1 MFDLKTRMQEQRLSA
16 RELARILGIPATTV
30 EAWVY
35 EGAVPKALNLDTINN
50 FIAAV
55 CAHHWV
61 IESSNWPLIEGQCQR
76 RDKKRDFS
84 NSVDT
89 PPSPITQQMRATKEA
104 Q

>member
-55 CAHHWV
+55 CAHHRV
-61 IESSNWPLIEGQCQR
+61 IESSNWPLIVF
-76 RDKKRDFS
+76 FS
-84 NSVDT
+84 CVNRNPEVRVSI
-89 PPSPITQQMRATKEA
+89 SLNRQSN
-104 Q
+104 